1 MMSLKLRHL
10 RIIELN
16 GKIVVNREI
25 QGKDL
30 ECSGRAVFEGIL
42 VERLRRNI
50 KI

>member
-16 GKIVVNREI
+16 GKIVLNREI

-30 ECSGRAVFEGIL
+30 ECSGRAVFEGT
-42 VERLRRNI
+42 VSAF
-50 KI
+50 